1 MSKGL
6 RQMQQAVQ
14 LFRDLEAEL
23 PTQTVVCFLL
33 IANADADIPMRDLQ
47 SAMDT
52 TSASATRN
60 VAHLSEHYKP
70 RVPGL
75 GLVEAYEDLN
85 DRRYKLV
92 RLTAKGKSFRTRLNS
107 IMG

>member
-6 RQMQQAVQ
+6 RQLQQAVQ

-33 IANADADIPMRDLQ
+33 IANADEDIPMRDLQ
-47 SAMDT
+47 SALDT
-52 TSASATRN
+52 SSASTTRN

-75 GLVEAYEDLN
+75 GLVEAYEDLT
-85 DRRYKLV
+85 DRRYKMV
-92 RLTAKGKSFRTRLNS
+92 RLTTKGKSFRSRLNS
-107 IMG
+107 VVG